1 MKITSDTDI
10 RVTTDW
16 GGVVMFYA
24 GVTKEVA
31 DEIGILALQQGAKQE
46 GSDTVVEAVEVAIED
61 EVEITE
67 ESSTESLLDKA
78 IKACAAMIDEGNP
91 EDFNMDGSPKAKI
104 VNEKVGDKVSA
115 EIREQAWTAALNG

>member
-1 MKITSDTDI
+1 
-10 RVTTDW
+10 
-16 GGVVMFYA
+16 MFYA

-46 GSDTVVEAVEVAIED
+46 GSEAVVEADEVAVED

-67 ESSTESLLDKA
+67 EASTESLLDQA
-78 IKACAAMIDEGNP
+78 IKACLEMIDEGNP

-104 VNEKVGDKVSA
+104 VNEKVGEKVSVD
-115 EIREQAWTAALNG
+115 IREQAWTAALNG

>member
-1 MKITSDTDI
+1 LKITSDTDI

-46 GSDTVVEAVEVAIED
+46 GGETVVEAEDVAVED

-67 ESSTESLLDKA
+67 EASTESLLDKA
-78 IKACAAMIDEGNP
+78 IKACSEMIDEGNP

-104 VNEKVGDKVSA
+104 VNEKVGEKTSV
-115 EIREQAWTAALNG
+115 EVREQAWTAALNG